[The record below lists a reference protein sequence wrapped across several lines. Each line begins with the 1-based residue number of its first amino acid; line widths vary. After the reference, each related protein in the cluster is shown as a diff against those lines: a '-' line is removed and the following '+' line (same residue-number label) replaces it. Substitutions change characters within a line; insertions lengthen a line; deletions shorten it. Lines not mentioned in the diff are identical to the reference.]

1 MRRLRLWIK
10 AVRAPF
16 FTATICPIVLGATIG
31 WYQTGHFNWIY
42 FWLTLMGGILMHTG
56 TNLTN
61 DYFDHITGNDWVNRI
76 KTPFSGGS
84 RVIQQGEIPAGQILL
99 VALGAFALG
108 GLIGLYLNH
117 NLAGNMILAFGII
130 GVFLGFFYTA
140 LPVKI
145 GYRGFGLG
153 ELAVG
158 IGFGPVM
165 VLGAYYV
172 QAEQITAQAV
182 FASIPVGI
190 LITLVLYI
198 NEFPDYAADKSVNK
212 MTLPVHLGKRA
223 ASRLYII
230 VVIAN
235 YILIVAGVVSG
246 IMPAWTLVTL
256 FTLPVAIKAMR
267 TVRVHFDRIQELLP
281 ANGATIVLHFSIG
294 LLLAAGFILDKLT

>member
-1 MRRLRLWIK
+1 MHRLKLWIK

-16 FTATICPIVLGATIG
+16 FTATVCPIVLGATIG
-31 WYQTGHFNWIY
+31 WYQTSHFNWIY
-42 FWLTLMGGILMHTG
+42 FWLTLIGGILMHTG

-61 DYFDHITGNDWVNRI
+61 DYFDHITGNDEVNKI

-84 RVIQQGEIPAGQILL
+84 RVIQKGEIPAVQILL
-99 VALGAFALG
+99 AALAAFAIG
-108 GLIGLYLNH
+108 GIIGLYLNH
-117 NLAGNMILAFGII
+117 NLAGNMILVFGII

-158 IGFGPVM
+158 IGFGPLM

-172 QAEQITAQAV
+172 QTEQITLQAA

-212 MTLPVHLGKRA
+212 ITLPVQLGKRI

-230 VVIAN
+230 TVIVN
-235 YILIVAGVVSG
+235 YLLIIAGVALN

-256 FTLPVAIKAMR
+256 ITLPIAIKAMR
-267 TVRVHFDRIQELLP
+267 TAGAHFDRIEELLP
-281 ANGATIVLHFSIG
+281 ANGATIILHCTIG
-294 LLLAAGFILDKLT
+294 LLLALGFILDKLT